1 MSRFELGQVVAT
13 PGALQAMEAAGVT
26 PVDLLRRHSQG
37 DWGELGADDKQAN
50 DQAVHDGSRIFS
62 AYVLP
67 TATKLWVITEAEGN
81 AGRRNSTCILLPDE
95 Y

>member
-1 MSRFELGQVVAT
+1 MIRFELGQVVAT
-13 PGALQAMEAAGVT
+13 PGALQALEDADVT

-37 DWGELGADDKQAN
+37 DWGDLSAEDKQSN
-50 DQAVHDGSRIFS
+50 DEAIRDGSRIFS

-67 TATKLWVITEAEGN
+67 TDTKVWVITEAEDDTGK
-81 AGRRNSTCILLPDE
+81 RNSTCILLPDE